1 MAVNI
6 GLCCPNLKIFD
17 VPNAVNRP
25 TECFIHLFYHNTYL
39 CLHKYVY
46 LPPHEVDSY
55 HRVVHRQL
63 PETEDIHLHSTDG
76 CCPWC
81 FDPCAGPNPALLTSA
96 DSLSSLD
103 ASRGSS
109 HTSSSSSTAHGRGWN
124 YQRAD
129 PSANAITRDRPG
141 QDQRGD
147 HQGCV

>member
-1 MAVNI
+1 MNI

-63 PETEDIHLHSTDG
+63 PETEDIHLHSTDSY
-76 CCPWC
+76 CPWC
-81 FDPCAGPNPALLTSA
+81 FDPWACNGVRAGCEFLPIPVPVV
-96 DSLSSLD
+96 D
-103 ASRGSS
+103 
-109 HTSSSSSTAHGRGWN
+109 
-124 YQRAD
+124 
-129 PSANAITRDRPG
+129 DRLYKII
-141 QDQRGD
+141 QDFYVFRM
-147 HQGCV
+147 